1 MTVLITSLSKL
12 SMTSGSAECKYTLI
26 IRIPKTGFGPELEDI
41 LLRDIRERMLI
52 RFNETPILVDDKFA
66 NKVV

>member
-12 SMTSGSAECKYTLI
+12 SMTSGSVDCKYTLI
-26 IRIPKTGFGPELEDI
+26 IRIPKTGFGPQLEEI
-41 LLRDIRERMLI
+41 LSDIRERMLI
-52 RFNETPILVDDKFA
+52 RFNETPILVDYKFA